1 MRLFPIALLGAL
13 TLVTAGCV
21 PSQPAYNGGYGQPAQ
36 GYGYQP
42 QPANPLQ
49 TQSGRAV
56 AGALV
61 GAAIADATDE
71 NMVAGAALG
80 ALAGGAS
87 CGVPGLPPCY

>member
-1 MRLFPIALLGAL
+1 MRLSTL
-13 TLVTAGCV
+13 TLFAALAVATAGCV
-21 PSQPAYNGGYGQPAQ
+21 QSGGYGYGQPAA
-36 GYGYQP
+36 G
-42 QPANPLQ
+42 PLQ

-56 AGALV
+56 TGAIV

-87 CGVPGLPPCY
+87 CGVPGLPACY